1 MAQGGKEEMTPRVS
15 ATVSLTKDEIVHL
28 YFGCPTAFDPPFI
41 DGFVRSPSAAFRFIP
56 CPVKLKAAISR
67 DMGYRSCLKTVTSN
81 KENI

>member
-1 MAQGGKEEMTPRVS
+1 MTGLTPML
-15 ATVSLTKDEIVHL
+15 ADKVSLSFIVE
-28 YFGCPTAFDPPFI
+28 CPVSLACKV
-41 DGFVRSPSAAFRFIP
+41 DGFVKSPSAALRCIP

>member
-1 MAQGGKEEMTPRVS
+1 MVI
-15 ATVSLTKDEIVHL
+15 LNNNN
-28 YFGCPTAFDPPFI
+28 YFI
-41 DGFVRSPSAAFRFIP
+41 NYDGFVKSPTSALRCIP